1 MSNTLRDTIERLEYS
16 QKSVALATGIS
27 EARLSNLCNM
37 TQSKLDTSIKLREF
51 RAIEQFLEGL
61 YLCEGCDSIITD
73 KDTATI
79 EESERG
85 HVYYREQVCSKCSSI
100 DFYNLEFVSED
111 FYAP

>member
-1 MSNTLRDTIERLEYS
+1 MCNQLKSTIDELEYS

-37 TQSKLDTSIKLREF
+37 TQSKLDISIKLREF

-61 YLCEGCDSIITD
+61 YLCEGCNSIITD

-79 EESERG
+79 KESERG
-85 HVYYREQVCSKCSSI
+85 YTYSSENVCAECGSP
-100 DFYNLEFVSED
+100 DYYNLEFVGED
-111 FYAP
+111 FHAP

>member
-1 MSNTLRDTIERLEYS
+1 MCNQLKSTISSLEYS

-37 TQSKLDTSIKLREF
+37 TQSKLDSSIKLREF
-51 RAIEQFLEGL
+51 KAIEQFLEGL
-61 YLCEGCDSIITD
+61 YLCEGCDSVISD

-85 HVYYREQVCSKCSSI
+85 HTYSSESVCAKCGSPDYYT
-100 DFYNLEFVSED
+100 LGFVGED
-111 FYAP
+111 FHAP